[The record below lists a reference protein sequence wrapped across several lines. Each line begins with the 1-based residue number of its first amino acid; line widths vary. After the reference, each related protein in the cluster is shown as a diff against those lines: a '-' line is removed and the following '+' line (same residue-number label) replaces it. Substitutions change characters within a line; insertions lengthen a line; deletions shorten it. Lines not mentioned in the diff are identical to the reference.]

1 MLAWLA
7 AFGVSAF
14 EIRRAFGS
22 PDGSPPP
29 GRAVPRSLR
38 TAMWLA
44 SGSLLVLLW
53 VWRTHPGG

>member
-7 AFGVSAF
+7 AFAVAAI
-14 EIRRAFGS
+14 EIRRAFGA

-38 TAMWLA
+38 AAMWL
-44 SGSLLVLLW
+44 SCGSLLALLW
-53 VWRTHPGG
+53 VWQARRGG